1 MGKGM
6 NTAMINFTDRAAAAL
21 LPLAEKIGQ
30 IMQNYEAPTLK
41 MSKKGGELKYI
52 TMRRMK

>member
-1 MGKGM
+1 M